1 MKNEENLFNE
11 NMLYYIELNYKEV
24 YDEAK
29 SYIINN
35 EE

>member
-24 YDEAK
+24 YDEAE